1 MGRLCKTFT
10 MPNGLL
16 IVDDNSNIRYL
27 IRTFLESMG
36 YTVCG
41 EAVDGVDALEK
52 AAELQPDLILLD
64 MLMPRMNGIEAAAAL
79 KRLLPRVP
87 IILFSMNV
95 DSIGKTVAAA
105 VGVDLVL
112 SKTDG
117 ISKLRESLKTLLNRA
132 EGPGQTARTQDSIGT
147 GD

>member
-1 MGRLCKTFT
+1 MGRLCKTLT

-27 IRTFLESMG
+27 IRSFIESMG

-41 EAVDGVDALEK
+41 EAVDGVDAIEK
-52 AAELQPDLILLD
+52 ATELQPDLILLD

-79 KRLLPRVP
+79 KRSMPRVP

-95 DSIGKTVAAA
+95 DSIGKTVA
-105 VGVDLVL
+105 
-112 SKTDG
+112 
-117 ISKLRESLKTLLNRA
+117 
-132 EGPGQTARTQDSIGT
+132 
-147 GD
+147 

>member
-1 MGRLCKTFT
+1 MSGWLSQTFA

-16 IVDDNSNIRYL
+16 IVDDNTNIRYL

-52 AAELQPDLILLD
+52 ATELQPDLILLD

-79 KRLLPRVP
+79 KRSQPRVP

-95 DSIGKTVAAA
+95 DGIGKSVAAA

-117 ISKLRESLKTLLNRA
+117 ISKLNEHLQTLLNRPK
-132 EGPGQTARTQDSIGT
+132 GPGLSP
-147 GD
+147 

>member
-1 MGRLCKTFT
+1 MPGWLSQTFA

-16 IVDDNSNIRYL
+16 IVDDNTNIRYL

-52 AAELQPDLILLD
+52 ATALQPDLILLD

-79 KRLLPRVP
+79 KRSQPRVP

-95 DSIGKTVAAA
+95 DGIGKSVAAA

-117 ISKLRESLKTLLNRA
+117 ISKLNEHLQTLLNRPK
-132 EGPGQTARTQDSIGT
+132 GPGLSP
-147 GD
+147 

>member
-1 MGRLCKTFT
+1 MGRLCKTFA

-27 IRTFLESMG
+27 IRSFIESMG

-41 EAVDGVDALEK
+41 EAVDGVDAIEK
-52 AAELQPDLILLD
+52 ATELKPDLILLD
-64 MLMPRMNGIEAAAAL
+64 MLMPRMNGIEAASAL
-79 KRLLPRVP
+79 KRSMPRVP

-117 ISKLRESLKTLLNRA
+117 ISKLKESLKALLNR
-132 EGPGQTARTQDSIGT
+132 PTSF
-147 GD
+147 